1 MLKSIRYFP
10 SKEVRMI
17 ANAGG
22 SMRVGMHS
30 LRSDPRCS
38 GRSRNAG
45 CKCQGNQKHF
55 ERQFG
60 PGDHPA
66 RCESL
71 IELKRLISERVVDN
85 VIIDITLKIPPNK
98 AELN

>member
-55 ERQFG
+55 ERQLVQEIT
-60 PGDHPA
+60 
-66 RCESL
+66 RCESF
-71 IELKRLISERVVDN
+71 IELKRLISEICYHIEKTPYFATINHSVL
-85 VIIDITLKIPPNK
+85 TSKP
-98 AELN
+98 